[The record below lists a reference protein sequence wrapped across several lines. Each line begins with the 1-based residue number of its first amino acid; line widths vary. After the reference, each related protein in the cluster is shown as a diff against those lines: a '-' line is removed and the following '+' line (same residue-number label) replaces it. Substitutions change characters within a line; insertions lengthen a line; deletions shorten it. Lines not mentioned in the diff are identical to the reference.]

1 MGRVALL
8 AVRAT
13 ELALADLRLD
23 YVKAFAAAGYK
34 FSTSDLMSLRFAGVT
49 AAALSVGL
57 GIITWFMLMLARSF
71 SGSAVA
77 AAG

>member
-1 MGRVALL
+1 
-8 AVRAT
+8 
-13 ELALADLRLD
+13 
-23 YVKAFAAAGYK
+23 
-34 FSTSDLMSLRFAGVT
+34 
-49 AAALSVGL
+49 LSIGL